1 MRNFIKMLQK
11 MKGSTQEAEL
21 AKLIENG
28 DKVGLFT
35 AANDV
40 PALETAID
48 IVRHL
53 RMQGLQIACICVLDE
68 CAELVRLAVDE
79 LEIVTVSQ
87 LNSKARG
94 IKKILILNSY
104 KVWPEA
110 IYQYFLEQGLSVYML
125 EDSDRYHIRRKE
137 AWAHITDYFDEYM
150 LLADDE
156 SKETYLAVIR
166 ERMNGQLTEFR
177 FAPEPQYMLC
187 GYMPDK
193 GDIVIDGGAFDG
205 KTAKDF
211 AAMGA
216 RVYAFEM
223 NAVNFAACQKN
234 NTDNNCVFENMGLW
248 SCKRQLNYNVQGAG
262 SHISNVGGE
271 CAGVIDIDT
280 YVRENNIPRIDY
292 IKLDVEGAE
301 LEVLKGA
308 FLTISQ
314 FKPKLAISAYHKPE
328 DLYEIQKYIRSLRC
342 DYQFAFRHYR
352 IDGRDYYLDDN
363 LRKVYR
369 HYDLDYMVPT
379 PWEYVLY
386 AR

>member
-1 MRNFIKMLQK
+1 
-11 MKGSTQEAEL
+11 
-21 AKLIENG
+21 
-28 DKVGLFT
+28 
-35 AANDV
+35 
-40 PALETAID
+40 
-48 IVRHL
+48 
-53 RMQGLQIACICVLDE
+53 
-68 CAELVRLAVDE
+68 
-79 LEIVTVSQ
+79 
-87 LNSKARG
+87 
-94 IKKILILNSY
+94 
-104 KVWPEA
+104 
-110 IYQYFLEQGLSVYML
+110 
-125 EDSDRYHIRRKE
+125 
-137 AWAHITDYFDEYM
+137 
-150 LLADDE
+150 
-156 SKETYLAVIR
+156 
-166 ERMNGQLTEFR
+166 
-177 FAPEPQYMLC
+177 
-187 GYMPDK
+187 
-193 GDIVIDGGAFDG
+193 
-205 KTAKDF
+205 
-211 AAMGA
+211 
-216 RVYAFEM
+216 
-223 NAVNFAACQKN
+223 
-234 NTDNNCVFENMGLW
+234 MGLW

-308 FLTISQ
+308 FLTIGQ